1 MKIGIV
7 GTGRIS
13 KLFLTTINLLPEIQ
27 CTAICTREKSMERA
41 KKLVMEYRIQ
51 DNYNNYLEF
60 LTHGNFEWVYIG
72 IENGL
77 HFQYGKAALE
87 YQKHLIIEKPLAG
100 RLHQVKE
107 LYEKA
112 VFNRKFLFESM
123 SLFYMPLYF
132 KMKKQIK
139 MLKDVKIV
147 ICNFSKVSKEYNDYI
162 NGNIWHSFDVGN
174 FGGALYDLNIYNIN
188 FVTSIWGMPLSSK
201 YYPNQG
207 YNGIDTSG
215 VLLLTYLGFQV
226 CCISAKDSD
235 AINFI
240 QVQGSNGYVYME
252 GTANAFPKIISNID
266 GECQVF
272 KEERDYQERM
282 SYELEAILRIYKQ
295 RDFQI
300 CYKIF
305 ENTLNTF
312 EIIEK
317 IVKGGEKLY
326 EESR

>member
-1 MKIGIV
+1 M
-7 GTGRIS
+7 
-13 KLFLTTINLLPEIQ
+13 
-27 CTAICTREKSMERA
+27 
-41 KKLVMEYRIQ
+41 
-51 DNYNNYLEF
+51 
-60 LTHGNFEWVYIG
+60 
-72 IENGL
+72 
-77 HFQYGKAALE
+77 
-87 YQKHLIIEKPLAG
+87 
-100 RLHQVKE
+100 
-107 LYEKA
+107 
-112 VFNRKFLFESM
+112 
-123 SLFYMPLYF
+123 
-132 KMKKQIK
+132 
-139 MLKDVKIV
+139 
-147 ICNFSKVSKEYNDYI
+147 
-162 NGNIWHSFDVGN
+162 
-174 FGGALYDLNIYNIN
+174 
-188 FVTSIWGMPLSSK
+188 
-201 YYPNQG
+201 
-207 YNGIDTSG
+207 
-215 VLLLTYLGFQV
+215 TYLGFQV

>member
-1 MKIGIV
+1 M
-7 GTGRIS
+7 
-13 KLFLTTINLLPEIQ
+13 LEI
-27 CTAICTREKSMERA
+27 
-41 KKLVMEYRIQ
+41 L
-51 DNYNNYLEF
+51 
-60 LTHGNFEWVYIG
+60 
-72 IENGL
+72 
-77 HFQYGKAALE
+77 
-87 YQKHLIIEKPLAG
+87 
-100 RLHQVKE
+100 
-107 LYEKA
+107 
-112 VFNRKFLFESM
+112 
-123 SLFYMPLYF
+123 
-132 KMKKQIK
+132 
-139 MLKDVKIV
+139 
-147 ICNFSKVSKEYNDYI
+147 
-162 NGNIWHSFDVGN
+162 
-174 FGGALYDLNIYNIN
+174 GGALYDLNIYNIN